1 MFVFNQRSLKAFN
14 EKTLFHYKRH
24 ATIMAVLL
32 LVCGICCLIYPIA
45 AGVYLSYATGFMFL
59 VCGFYSIYSLFSSG
73 KKQLKAKFTYAFF
86 AIAWL
91 LLGYC
96 FLENPV
102 IGMNSLAMVF
112 CCLFI
117 FGGIFRVASGVKMFR
132 SPGYGWNIFIG
143 IFDLLIGAVW
153 LNMDP
158 DRSYVFTSIFIGVEM
173 IFSSLAF
180 ISLRRNATVVQTEKL
195 ADKN

>member
-1 MFVFNQRSLKAFN
+1 MFVFNQRSLRAFN
-14 EKTLFHYKRH
+14 EKTLVHYKKH
-24 ATIMAVLL
+24 ATIMAVLML
-32 LVCGICCLIYPIA
+32 ICGICCLIYPIA
-45 AGVYLSYATGFMFL
+45 AGIYLSYATGFMFL

-96 FLENPV
+96 FLVNPV

-117 FGGIFRVASGVKMFR
+117 LGGFFVSPLGSNCSVVRVMDGTFLLVFLTCLLPA
-132 SPGYGWNIFIG
+132 YG
-143 IFDLLIGAVW
+143 
-153 LNMDP
+153 
-158 DRSYVFTSIFIGVEM
+158 
-173 IFSSLAF
+173 
-180 ISLRRNATVVQTEKL
+180 
-195 ADKN
+195 

>member
-1 MFVFNQRSLKAFN
+1 
-14 EKTLFHYKRH
+14 
-24 ATIMAVLL
+24 MAVLML
-32 LVCGICCLIYPIA
+32 ICGICCLIYPIA

-59 VCGFYSIYSLFSSG
+59 VCGFYSIYSLFSSS

-96 FLENPV
+96 FLVNPV
-102 IGMNSLAMVF
+102 IGMNSLA
-112 CCLFI
+112 I
-117 FGGIFRVASGVKMFR
+117 ASGVKLFH

-143 IFDLLIGAVW
+143 IFDLLIAGVW

-180 ISLRRNATVVQTEKL
+180 ISLRRNATLVKTDKL

>member
-1 MFVFNQRSLKAFN
+1 MFIFNQQALRTFN
-14 EKTLFHYKRH
+14 EKTLSHYKRH
-24 ATIMAVLL
+24 VTIMAVLL
-32 LVCGICCLIYPIA
+32 LICGICCLIYPIA

-59 VCGFYSIYSLFSSG
+59 VCGFYSIYSLFSAG

-96 FLENPV
+96 FLVNPV

-117 FGGIFRVASGVKMFR
+117 LGGIFRVASGVQMFR
-132 SPGYGWNIFIG
+132 SPGYVWNIFIG
-143 IFDLLIGAVW
+143 ILDLLIAGVW

-158 DRSYVFTSIFIGVEM
+158 DKSYVFTSIFIGVEM

-180 ISLRRNATVVQTEKL
+180 ISLRRNTKL
-195 ADKN
+195 ASTDKLANNN